1 MEAKLGFNLILS
13 MYPPLCQNTQA
24 HLYLHGSD
32 NVLWYMLII
41 NNICCAVKMHF
52 QLCRIMRHFGATNQ
66 RFIYFFCSKLKYLE
80 RNPGARQLFL
90 RWCSCF
96 GNTPYPQLL
105 WPGCLAIATSP
116 ELKLLKSLSLHSM
129 WEDMDTVK
137 SILAHV
143 WV

>member
-1 MEAKLGFNLILS
+1 
-13 MYPPLCQNTQA
+13 
-24 HLYLHGSD
+24 
-32 NVLWYMLII
+32 
-41 NNICCAVKMHF
+41 MHF
-52 QLCRIMRHFGATNQ
+52 SAKIHKHVSIYMGLTIFMVFVNNKQHFPVLSKCISSYAESWDILLLQIKGL
-66 RFIYFFCSKLKYLE
+66 FIFCLKLKYLQ

-90 RWCSCF
+90 RGCSCF

-129 WEDMDTVK
+129 WEDMDTAK